1 MSVSS
6 VIVDYFPGE
15 EFFEKHLQHTLTL
28 TLGKKTVKQGRL
40 IIFKR
45 THFYIQLTLQNSRN
59 NKENIEIPI
68 PFFTEY
74 YPDENVMYFDYRI
87 GTLFNSKNLEEDV
100 TDFKLKNIQ
109 PSQYFNSIL
118 EIQTKI
124 A

>member
-15 EFFEKHLQHTLTL
+15 DFFEKYLQHTLTL
-28 TLGKKTVKQGRL
+28 VLGKKNIKQGRL

-45 THFYIQLTLQNSRN
+45 THFFIQLTLQNSRN

-74 YPDENVMYFDYRI
+74 YPDDNVVYFDYRVK
-87 GTLFNSKNLEEDV
+87 TLFNSM
-100 TDFKLKNIQ
+100 DFDDDLNNFTLKNTQ
-109 PSQYFNSIL
+109 PSQYFNRIL
-118 EIQTKI
+118 EIQAKVV
-124 A
+124 